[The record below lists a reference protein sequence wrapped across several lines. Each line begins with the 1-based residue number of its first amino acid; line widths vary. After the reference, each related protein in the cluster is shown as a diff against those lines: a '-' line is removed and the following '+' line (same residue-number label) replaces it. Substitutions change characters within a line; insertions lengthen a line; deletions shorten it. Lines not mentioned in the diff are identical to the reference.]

1 MQDNSSRPVV
11 EPSRIPCRNA
21 KARGF
26 AGMSYNLSCSTSAR
40 MQLFAL
46 TTSHLGQF
54 SERLR
59 RVADIFSSFSRLGLH
74 FPCTLHAGS
83 SLKVQRAAR
92 GPDRSTARR
101 PGPSVRGV
109 ATWRRQDIACFS
121 GPTYTNPPQIRKR
134 KVCVIFAPPN
144 FQLRLDHFP
153 WLEHRRSRCYYYRAR
168 PPRTETAAIG
178 ETFGPVY
185 NIS

>member
-1 MQDNSSRPVV
+1 MLKGKGSLVMQR
-11 EPSRIPCRNA
+11 
-21 KARGF
+21 
-26 AGMSYNLSCSTSAR
+26 
-40 MQLFAL
+40 FAL

-59 RVADIFSSFSRLGLH
+59 RVAVIFSSFQCEGLES
-74 FPCTLHAGS
+74 TSAKLTGS
-83 SLKVQRAAR
+83 SLKQQRAAR

-101 PGPSVRGV
+101 PGPAVRGV

-121 GPTYTNPPQIRKR
+121 GPTYTNPPETRKR

-153 WLEHRRSRCYYYRAR
+153 WLEHRRSRWQQRGDVVKAPTSIYPGRNK
-168 PPRTETAAIG
+168 PGTVIIS
-178 ETFGPVY
+178 PV
-185 NIS
+185 SFVP

>member
-1 MQDNSSRPVV
+1 MLKGKGSLVMQR
-11 EPSRIPCRNA
+11 
-21 KARGF
+21 
-26 AGMSYNLSCSTSAR
+26 
-40 MQLFAL
+40 FAL
-46 TTSHLGQF
+46 TTSHFGQF
-54 SERLR
+54 SQHLR
-59 RVADIFSSFSRLGLH
+59 RVADIFSSFQCEGLES
-74 FPCTLHAGS
+74 TLTKRTGS
-83 SLKVQRAAR
+83 SLKQQRAAR

-153 WLEHRRSRCYYYRAR
+153 WLEHRRSRCSS
-168 PPRTETAAIG
+168 ETD
-178 ETFGPVY
+178 GPGAGSSDGPKLTGATGLEQGVR
-185 NIS
+185 S